1 MRKKLIS
8 FFISFLMMFNLV
20 TPFGMIYAEGSD
32 TSTDTAT
39 KYVVFDVEKFSLG
52 RGYVQEPIL
61 VPIDEGDNCAQILKK
76 VLTEEKIKYT
86 GTFTSGFYLSRLYDG
101 DDTILEGYTR
111 GRSEEGWLGEFDYNS
126 ASGWMFTLNNQFPN
140 VGMSSKKVSEND
152 VMRVQFTVKGY
163 GTLPTS
169 TNKDKLIT
177 ALAKINSSDEKEK
190 ILSYQMMRQAYKEA
204 NDVVKNL
211 DSTQT
216 QVDEALTT
224 LNAALESQ
232 EYDEKAVPMTGLR
245 VQSTAE
251 VEEVEEL
258 QLKATVVPENTTDD
272 KTVTWTTSDSS
283 VATVDKNGLVTGK
296 SIGSCKIY
304 AWAGDYRAVVNL
316 NVVKNTSV
324 EEFII
329 KNNVLVK
336 YNGESTDIVIPEGV
350 TSIADDAF
358 KNSTVTSI
366 KFPESMTVISEGL
379 FQNNSD
385 LTSVTLSDKTTTI
398 EASAFSRCTKL
409 TSITIPSSVTEIG
422 DSAFSYTGLKGI
434 EIPANVK
441 SIGKF
446 AFSYSKLENAK
457 ILSDTTKIEQETFRS
472 CSNLLNVTISPSIT
486 TIGKGAFK
494 DCSKLQSIKIDG
506 KTYDKEKVYDLSNI
520 DTLEIQS
527 ASNESFYNNKAVEY
541 VIFSDKIQNIPKYA
555 FYNCTSLK
563 EISLPSS
570 VTKIGQYAFQ
580 NCTAVE
586 SISLPDSVEL
596 IDSYAFSKIPNIE
609 SIKLPSSLKQ
619 IGNKA
624 FENWTAL
631 KTITIPKSVTTINT
645 AMLDGAT
652 ALTEILVEE
661 GSTSFKSAGGVLYDT
676 NGKLLIIPLGLQGET
691 LEIADGT
698 TEINS
703 SLNGAKNLKKV
714 VIPASVTKI
723 GTTVF
728 NGCANLEEIVVAEN
742 NANYMSDNGVLY
754 TRSKSQLIVYPS
766 AKKGTE
772 YSILEG
778 CTSIVNNAFG
788 TNLEL
793 TTLNMPAS
801 LQVLNYN
808 AISKATNLVNVNMSD
823 DATKVADSAFSNCKQ
838 LKNIKI
844 SSKTESIGVN
854 AFYQCANLKEI
865 ELPSTLKSIGNN
877 AFFNCSSI
885 TQITIPESVT
895 TMGIKVFYGMSK
907 LTDVKLPSNLTKIG
921 EYTFNQ
927 CSKLT
932 SIEIPESVTAIDRYA
947 FAGTGLASISIPESV
962 KTLGVY
968 AFNNARS
975 LKEVYIY
982 NKDMTIPNNAFNSTS
997 TSLTIYGYKGST
1009 AETFATNS
1017 KKNFVALEGLL
1028 KVTFDPVNGSD
1039 KVEKA
1044 AVKDTA
1050 FDYQPEAP
1058 SKDGYVFVGWFKD
1071 VDDVTTEY
1079 KTGEK
1084 YTENVTYT
1092 AKYAHVSML
1101 GAQAKTVVNDKSG
1114 IRFGTRIYNDGDKI
1128 LEMGTLILPLNLV
1141 LEGSGL
1147 TLETPKVAKSVAKVL
1162 YEENYK
1168 ENYKTY
1174 LGTLVNIES
1183 SQFDR
1188 EITASSYVK
1197 YKDKK
1202 GNEYVVY
1209 APYKTGSTSVNK
1221 LLAESK

>member
-20 TPFGMIYAEGSD
+20 TPFGVIYAEGSE

-76 VLTEEKIKYT
+76 ALTEEKIKYT
-86 GTFTSGFYLSRLYDG
+86 GSFTSGFYLSRLYDG
-101 DDTILEGYTR
+101 DDTILEGYTK
-111 GRSEEGWLGEFDYNS
+111 GRSQEGWLGEFDYNS
-126 ASGWMFTLNNQFPN
+126 ASGWMFTLNNEFPN

-163 GTLPTS
+163 GALPTS
-169 TNKDKLIT
+169 PNKDKLIT
-177 ALAKINSSDEKEK
+177 ALAKINSSNEKEK
-190 ILSYQMMRQAYKEA
+190 ILSYKMMRQAYKEA

-211 DSTQT
+211 DSTQA
-216 QVDEALTT
+216 QVDDVLTT
-224 LNAALESQ
+224 LNAALEAQ
-232 EYDEKAVPMTGLR
+232 EYDEKAVPMTGLT

-258 QLKATVVPENTTDD
+258 QLTATVVPSNTTDD

-316 NVVKNTSV
+316 NVVKNTSG

-336 YNGESTDIVIPEGV
+336 YNGEATDIVIPEGV

-358 KNSTVTSI
+358 KNCTVTSI

-398 EASAFSRCTKL
+398 EASAFARCSKL
-409 TSITIPSSVTEIG
+409 TSINIPSSVTEIG
-422 DSAFSYTGLKGI
+422 DSAFSYTGLTNI
-434 EIPANVK
+434 EIPVTVK

-457 ILSDTTKIEQETFRS
+457 ILSNTTKIEQETFRS
-472 CSNLLNVTISPSIT
+472 CSNLVNVTISPSIT

-506 KTYDKEKVYDLSNI
+506 KTYDKENIYDLSNI

-541 VIFSDKIQNIPKYA
+541 IIFSDKIQNIPKYA

-580 NCTAVE
+580 GCTSVE

-596 IDSYAFSKIPNIE
+596 IDSYAFSKISKIE

-645 AMLDGAT
+645 TMFDGAT

-661 GSTSFKSAGGVLYDT
+661 GSTSFKSSGGVLYDT
-676 NGKLLIIPLGLQGET
+676 NGKLLIIPLGLQSET
-691 LEIADGT
+691 LEIAEGT

-728 NGCANLEEIVVAEN
+728 NGCANLEEITVSED

-754 TRSKSQLIVYPS
+754 TKSKSQLIVYPS
-766 AKKGTE
+766 AKKGAE

-778 CTSIVNNAFG
+778 CTSVANNAFG

-823 DATKVADSAFSNCKQ
+823 DATKIADSAFSNCKQ

-844 SSKTESIGVN
+844 PSKIESIGVN

-877 AFFNCSSI
+877 AFYGCSSI
-885 TQITIPESVT
+885 TEMTIPESVT
-895 TMGIKVFYGMSK
+895 TMGIKVFSSMSK
-907 LTDVKLPSNLTKIG
+907 LASVKLPSTLIKIG

-947 FAGTGLASISIPESV
+947 FAGSGLTLVSIPESV

-968 AFNNARS
+968 AFNSARS

-982 NKDMTIPNNAFNSTS
+982 NKDITIPTNAFNSTS
-997 TSLTIYGYKGST
+997 TALTIYGYKGST
-1009 AETFATNS
+1009 SETFATNS
-1017 KKNFVALEGLL
+1017 KKNFVAFEDLL
-1028 KVTFDPVNGSD
+1028 KVTFDPANGSD
-1039 KVEKA
+1039 KIEKT

-1050 FDYQPEAP
+1050 FNYQPEAP
-1058 SKDGYVFVGWFKD
+1058 IKEGYVFVGWFKD
-1071 VDDVTTEY
+1071 VEDVTTEY
-1079 KTGEK
+1079 KTGET

-1101 GAQAKTVVNDKSG
+1101 GAQAKLVVNDKSG
-1114 IRFGTRIYNDGDKI
+1114 IRFGTRIYNDGDEI

-1141 LEGSGL
+1141 PEGSSL

-1174 LGTLVNIES
+1174 LGTLVNIAS

-1197 YKDKK
+1197 YKDKS

-1209 APYKTGSTSVNK
+1209 APYNAGSTSVNK
-1221 LLAESK
+1221 LLAEYK